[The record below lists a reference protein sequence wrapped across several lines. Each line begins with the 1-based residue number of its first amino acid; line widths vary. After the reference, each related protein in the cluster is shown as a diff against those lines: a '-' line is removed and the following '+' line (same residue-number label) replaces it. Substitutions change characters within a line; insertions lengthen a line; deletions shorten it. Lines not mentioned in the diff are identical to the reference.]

1 MVTRPAHFN
10 QYEFVAVAAL
20 RAHQLRAGCI
30 PRLQGDHNATTMAQM
45 EVAAGCV
52 GAAERVAV
60 PPARGL
66 STIPV
71 A

>member
-1 MVTRPAHFN
+1 MVTRPPHFN
-10 QYEFVAVAAL
+10 QYEFVVVAAL

-30 PRLQGDHNATTMAQM
+30 PRLTGDHNATTMAQM
-45 EVAAGCV
+45 EVAGGCV
-52 GAAERVAV
+52 GAAERVAA

-71 A
+71 V